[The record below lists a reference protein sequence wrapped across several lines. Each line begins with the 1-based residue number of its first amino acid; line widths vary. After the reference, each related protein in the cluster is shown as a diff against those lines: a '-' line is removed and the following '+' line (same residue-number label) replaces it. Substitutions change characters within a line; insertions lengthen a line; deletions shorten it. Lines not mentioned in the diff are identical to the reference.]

1 MNKDKNQTKE
11 VSLEETEEEYG
22 YGKYTIDS
30 GGGAVTI
37 NITIGGNGNTVA
49 VMSGKPS
56 QPPNPPHP

>member
-1 MNKDKNQTKE
+1 MNTDKKQTKE

-22 YGKYTIDS
+22 SPIYILDS